1 MLVLVFL
8 LVCMANGE
16 PVQMNLSPRYFSS
29 VMLSATVNVSSYI
42 PKSYG
47 SGGVYMP
54 GSMLWVRNVG
64 KSPVL
69 LQASDGDTVEP
80 ALPGM
85 GLYVQETIHLVL
97 IEDGVWRVISRV
109 QGKHSFT
116 W

>member
-1 MLVLVFL
+1 MLALVLL
-8 LVCMANGE
+8 LACLANGE
-16 PVQMNLSPRYFSS
+16 PVQMKLSPRYSSS

-47 SGGVYMP
+47 SGGIYMP

-85 GLYVQETIHLVL
+85 GLYVQETMHLVL
-97 IEDGVWRVISRV
+97 IEGGVWRIISRI
-109 QGKHSFT
+109 QDTHPFT